1 MAISKEWEP
10 LIPLLMK
17 DYWSYD
23 EACMVFNGY
32 VWRGA
37 KGRLTDI
44 RTGEEI
50 VDFTTDTHSDLYNE
64 EINDKYLEICGM
76 WDGSEHPHRSGIWKQ
91 RDKWNKYYCIHWA
104 IKRKRIINLDWV
116 RWAYEER
123 LLLAS
128 EDKKIKKIIY
138 PESEAEKV
146 IADNSKKA
154 EAKDI
159 ANTARKAARSSGTPT
174 TNDNLR
180 ERDNLLR
187 LIGAMRDILTSKDEE
202 VKLQKKGFSSNN
214 SLIDHI
220 LENYEGEG
228 LAKSTLKDRFKKGKD
243 LVDKK

>member
-1 MAISKEWEP
+1 M
-10 LIPLLMK
+10 
-17 DYWSYD
+17 
-23 EACMVFNGY
+23 
-32 VWRGA
+32 
-37 KGRLTDI
+37 
-44 RTGEEI
+44 
-50 VDFTTDTHSDLYNE
+50 
-64 EINDKYLEICGM
+64 
-76 WDGSEHPHRSGIWKQ
+76 
-91 RDKWNKYYCIHWA
+91 
-104 IKRKRIINLDWV
+104 

-187 LIGAMRDILTSKDEE
+187 LIGAMRDILTSKD
-202 VKLQKKGFSSNN
+202 G
-214 SLIDHI
+214 
-220 LENYEGEG
+220 
-228 LAKSTLKDRFKKGKD
+228 
-243 LVDKK
+243 